1 MNPIFSQTHNQRVKQ
16 INGELSRN
24 IELINNQNRVKFSY
38 VYKNDKAYGKN
49 AVVVYDD
56 FYKKYTISFVKEDG
70 LSTSCKLTDNNFVG
84 KWEFKFNGS
93 NYSLSNY
100 K

>member
-1 MNPIFSQTHNQRVKQ
+1 MKKGYIVN
-16 INGELSRN
+16 
-24 IELINNQNRVKFSY
+24 Y
-38 VYKNDKAYGKN
+38 VYKND
-49 AVVVYDD
+49 
-56 FYKKYTISFVKEDG
+56 TISFVKEDG

-93 NYSLSNY
+93 NYILSNY